1 MTDRFAADASAVGY
15 FYQARFGLLLLLRE
29 GRANGDLR
37 LTVEGLDDVSFD
49 VDGDPVQLIQT
60 KHHVTR
66 HAALTNKSDD
76 LWKTLRIWAERV
88 SGGEIDPNSV
98 LLVLLTT
105 ATAPEESAAAFLR
118 SRETGDRDVEKAHEL
133 LLEAAISSK
142 SRTLAEA
149 FVSFRDLGRE
159 HQRMLLSA
167 VRVLDS
173 APNIVDVGTEIQ
185 NDLDLF
191 VRPEHKSAFAERVEG
206 WWFREVIEALAGAGE
221 RSTSYVDL
229 RSFISELRDRFT
241 KEDLPAD
248 FPDPIKMS
256 EGELPE
262 EQRIFIE
269 QLRLVATSEAR
280 IRQAISD
287 YWRAFQQRSRWVEDG
302 LLFDHDL
309 ERYESVLVDEWQR
322 YFDRIQHDL
331 EDGADEDE
339 VRRAGYRLFDRVD
352 TEVVRP
358 IRPSFREIHVQR
370 GTFHHLA
377 NDLKVGWHPDFVG
390 NLQEIVDQARR
401 KAS

>member
-1 MTDRFAADASAVGY
+1 MTDRFAADASALGY

-49 VDGDPVQLIQT
+49 VEGDPVQLIQT
-60 KHHVTR
+60 KHRVTR
-66 HAALTNKSDD
+66 YAALTDKSDD

-88 SGGEIDPNSV
+88 GGGEIDPNSV
-98 LLVLLTT
+98 VLVLLTT
-105 ATAPEESAAAFLR
+105 ATAPEGSAAAFLR
-118 SRETGDRDVEKAHEL
+118 PSETGDRNEEQAHEL
-133 LLEAAISSK
+133 LLEAAISSE
-142 SRTLAEA
+142 SRTLADA
-149 FVSFRDLGRE
+149 FVSFSDLGRE

-173 APNIVDVGTEIQ
+173 APDIVDVGTEIQ

-229 RSFISELRDRFT
+229 RNFISELRDRFT

-256 EGELPE
+256 EEELPE

-322 YFDRIQHDL
+322 YFDRIRHDL
-331 EDGADEDE
+331 EDGAGEDE

-358 IRPSFREIHVQR
+358 IRPSFREIYVQR

-377 NDLKVGWHPDFVG
+377 NDLRVGWHPDFVG